1 MTVHFYQRPSTL
13 TWLNKTKMTSGCAID
28 RCIFTRIHGREA
40 SIISFSFWDSISQTQ
55 VQAFFNF
62 KIEPNDFLN
71 TNMFKLK
78 QHEHVLEL
86 VTKRTFGE
94 PIPIWR
100 TVSHSGEHL
109 SNRFLVINKSFLIL
123 NEISFFKLLFILKI
137 TVILYLIENEDRLIY
152 DPLLNTIPLRS
163 WLKS

>member
-1 MTVHFYQRPSTL
+1 MEDRAEVWSKVDGRKRRVWNRIERLLLPNTVFFQLISSTL
-13 TWLNKTKMTSGCAID
+13 PWPGKTKMTFGSVID
-28 RCIFTRIHGREA
+28 LLICTRIHGRDA

-62 KIEPNDFLN
+62 KIEPNNFLN

-78 QHEHVLEL
+78 QHEYVLEL

-94 PIPIWR
+94 PIPTCR

-109 SNRFLVINKSFLIL
+109 SNRFLVINKSFFNLEW
-123 NEISFFKLLFILKI
+123 N
-137 TVILYLIENEDRLIY
+137 
-152 DPLLNTIPLRS
+152 
-163 WLKS
+163 